1 MSVLC
6 VKGKGHFV
14 RVMLVF
20 CSDYV
25 HFLCGEK
32 GHIDGYVVLL
42 GLLLLLSCLQI
53 D

>member
-25 HFLCGEK
+25 RFLCGEK
-32 GHIDGYVVLL
+32 VTLMVMLFFWGY
-42 GLLLLLSCLQI
+42 
-53 D
+53 